1 MILPTM
7 ILVFRK
13 NFQFSFLQNLLI
25 IAQIKNRTPDFETSI
40 VFFMRQ
46 AHLFLESPFND
57 NEKLILS
64 SKCRKTFIVK
74 GQIYDI

>member
-40 VFFMRQ
+40 VFFY
-46 AHLFLESPFND
+46 ETS
-57 NEKLILS
+57 
-64 SKCRKTFIVK
+64 TFIS
-74 GQIYDI
+74 GITI